1 MDAYCSLSSF
11 ATLQILFFVFTCV
24 HLFGILCIFFFALSI
39 AFLCYSRQIWVSAQ
53 IFFPYVENVYVQM
66 FCVIWQC
73 GAPPNRR
80 SSSLVQSFQSTFI
93 MNHFVCWN
101 ISFAFLRI
109 CNEIIF
115 PLNTFSTF
123 VAKLILLLHENA
135 QCTPNCCISWFL
147 FGATESLKSVL

>member
-24 HLFGILCIFFFALSI
+24 HLFGILCIFFFRSFYCVPLLFSPNLSQC
-39 AFLCYSRQIWVSAQ
+39 ANFFSLCRKCVCANVLCYL
-53 IFFPYVENVYVQM
+53 
-66 FCVIWQC
+66 QC

-101 ISFAFLRI
+101 ISFAFLKI

-115 PLNTFSTF
+115 PLNTFFTF
-123 VAKLILLLHENA
+123 VAQLILLLHENA
-135 QCTPNCCISWFL
+135 HQTAASHGFCL
-147 FGATESLKSVL
+147 VQQKV